1 MPSKTLVLVSIH
13 MTREML
19 AAIDELVRRGA
30 YPTRSEL
37 IRSAVAKYLAD
48 MGMKIEAHTEPQ
60 TPGGKNTLVITTTV
74 EEGGSVTVKCARCG
88 YEMALFSDDSIADL
102 IRMLRARRTRCPKCG
117 SNELTLEFTKPIRKK
132 PKAAMEATQA

>member
-1 MPSKTLVLVSIH
+1 MPSRSLVMVSIH
-13 MTREML
+13 MTREMR

-30 YPTRSEL
+30 FPSRSEL

-60 TPGGKNTLVITTTV
+60 EQVKKNALVITTAV

-88 YEMALFSDDSIADL
+88 YEMAVFSDDSIASL
-102 IRMLRARRTRCPKCG
+102 IRMLRSHRARCPKCG
-117 SNELTLEFTKPIRKK
+117 SNELVLEFTKPIRKQ
-132 PKAAMEATQA
+132 PKATTEVMQV